1 MTKRIAQIIS
11 LCMLLFG
18 MCLLPFHV
26 HAADQKMS
34 LRWQKGK
41 RVVEVGKKIRLNVKI
56 RHKKRRSRLVWSSS
70 SKKIATVS
78 KRGVVSGKKA
88 GKVTISVK
96 ISGTAL
102 KRSCRIRVVKPAI
115 SGGKPKN
122 PRAACQPR
130 DSAQIIASPGVNPNV
145 PKETGLPGTDSSA
158 EPEDPGGRPS
168 KPTGNP
174 TEISVTPT
182 INPAE
187 IPVISTINPSETP
200 VTPTESPSDPTAV
213 PSVTVTP
220 TVSPVPVYVPD
231 DTELIPYSAVME
243 IQGEVMTVYLVH
255 KKYDG
260 QVHVR
265 LNGKEFT
272 ADGSAKDALMLLAY
286 GGTTQTDSS
295 GRIQVSRR
303 TVEDGSLEEYW
314 TVADLEQG
322 LTYQM
327 KAETRNTI
335 YPAISG
341 CGVIYFR
348 GDVSAAV
355 EIY

>member
-1 MTKRIAQIIS
+1 MIKRITRIIS
-11 LCMLLFG
+11 LFMALIILCS
-18 MCLLPFHV
+18 LPIYV
-26 HAADQKMS
+26 CAANQKMS
-34 LRWQKGK
+34 LQWQRGK
-41 RVVEVGKKIRLNVKI
+41 RVVEVGKKIRLKVKI
-56 RHKKRRSRLVWSSS
+56 RHKKRGSRLVWSSS

-78 KRGVVSGKKA
+78 KRGVVSGKRA

-96 ISGTAL
+96 IPGAAL

-115 SGGKPKN
+115 PGGKPEASRGTSRPGN
-122 PRAACQPR
+122 P
-130 DSAQIIASPGVNPNV
+130 AQITASPGVDLNA
-145 PKETGLPGTDSSA
+145 PKETGLPEIHSSA
-158 EPEDPGGRPS
+158 EPADPGGNQS

-174 TEISVTPT
+174 SEIPVLPT

-187 IPVISTINPSETP
+187 TPVI
-200 VTPTESPSDPTAV
+200 PTENPLDPTGNPIAPTAAPTV
-213 PSVTVTP
+213 SVVP
-220 TVSPVPVYVPD
+220 TVSPAPIYVPD

-255 KKYDG
+255 KNYNG

-272 ADGSAKDALMLLAY
+272 AGGNAKDALMLLAY
-286 GGTTQTDSS
+286 GGTTKTDSS

-303 TVEDGSLEEYW
+303 TQQDGNLEEYW

-322 LTYQM
+322 MNYQM

-348 GDVSAAV
+348 GDVTEAI